1 MNTYSEMEQV
11 CKLLADQTRLEMLTI
26 LAHQEVCICELVD
39 YFDISQPAIS
49 KHIKK
54 LRDHGLLIEKKQAQW
69 KYYKLNQE
77 YPYFHLIEQVI
88 ALCPPSSAKGSACS
102 ALEKRGRHQ

>member
-1 MNTYSEMEQV
+1 MNTYSEIEQV
-11 CKLLADQTRLEMLTI
+11 CKLLADQTRLEILTI
-26 LAHQEVCICELVD
+26 LADKEICICQLVD

-54 LRDHGLLIEKKQAQW
+54 LRDNGLLVEKKQAQW
-69 KYYKLNQE
+69 KYYKLNQD

-88 ALCPPSSAKGSACS
+88 ALCPPSPAIKSICS
-102 ALEKRGRHQ
+102 S